1 MGRDRSLTRLL
12 GTGCRLIGLTSE
24 RLTRFR
30 PGGRGC
36 LDHSCTGHDSCGD
49 WPRRRCTTPGACGSG
64 RTTCAR
70 ASTAR

>member
-1 MGRDRSLTRLL
+1 MRPDRSLIRLL

-36 LDHSCTGHDSCGD
+36 LDHSGTGHDSCSD
-49 WPRRRCTTPGACGSG
+49 WPRRCTTPGVCGSG
-64 RTTCAR
+64 RTACAR